1 MYGHFEV
8 QYVISRSTRIVNGDT
23 DSKGAARK
31 TSMPIIDVS
40 QKSYRSLVRAA
51 HKRGMS
57 IDRFIQNSLEE
68 KSELEPQDKAAE
80 PNIQSPVAETTPA
93 PVQFAPAEPTPR
105 PRRAIQPQKSPNDSN
120 PAFSALWGRIED
132 SAGEAISTKRGQDF
146 TYEVDSGYL
155 TVVESGA
162 RIPQSQFKK
171 ALGQWPQRGPS
182 NMRGI
187 YAASVVWAV
196 LADERII
203 SDAA

>member
-1 MYGHFEV
+1 MGALRFSIEV
-8 QYVISRSTRIVNGDT
+8 VVHPFYSTGRL
-23 DSKGAARK
+23 RK

-40 QKSYRSLVRAA
+40 QNSYRSLVRAA

-57 IDRFIQNSLEE
+57 IDRFIQNSLEND
-68 KSELEPQDKAAE
+68 SELDQPSETVE
-80 PNIQSPVAETTPA
+80 PNKAVPTAELPPTPI
-93 PVQFAPAEPTPR
+93 QFAPAEPTSG
-105 PRRAIQPQKSPNDSN
+105 PRRAIQQPNPPNDPN
-120 PAFSALWGRIED
+120 PAFNALWGRIEN

-155 TVVESGA
+155 TVVGSGA
-162 RIPQSQFKK
+162 RIPRSQFKK